1 MDNRIDIFLTRI
13 KSKHLKLIDILFL
26 ILSATLYLPRTNL
39 SIDLLLNFPFDN
51 IYNLNIIF
59 ATPFLQLNTNQN

>member
-39 SIDLLLNFPFDN
+39 SIDLLNFPFDN

>member
-1 MDNRIDIFLTRI
+1 MDNQIDIFLTRI